1 MPPTSNEA
9 DGMTSTTASAL
20 HLLTTA
26 DGIANPYP
34 LYEQLRDASPVAGY
48 QDWPPGTVPGADEP
62 VTAWALFRYDQVLAA
77 ARDSET
83 FSSRDPIQEASSAP
97 SLMLVNTDA
106 PAHTAERKL
115 VSQAFSPR
123 RIRRLEDWL
132 DQLVPL
138 LLADFDERTGGD
150 ADRDVMEFAD
160 EVPTRAM
167 VRLLGLPEGDHVRF
181 KNWANAFML
190 SSTMSA
196 EERMASN
203 FEMVTAFTERVTE
216 KLARVDDSQDIEDAE
231 DLISALLRAEL
242 DGQRLTPEQVV
253 RFCVTLVV
261 AGSETT
267 TYLIGSVLHAMARE
281 PAVTAR
287 LRSDRS
293 LLSTFIEEVAR
304 LTGPNRLFRIATR
317 DVEIDGATIR
327 KGEWVALFFG
337 SANHDPAVFED
348 PERLDLDRPNI
359 RQHLAFGHGL
369 HFCLGAPLARLEV
382 LAIVNAVLDRYSVIG
397 LSEEPGERQ
406 TASLLTHGF
415 VRLPL
420 QLTR

>member
-1 MPPTSNEA
+1 
-9 DGMTSTTASAL
+9 MTSTTASAL
-20 HLLTTA
+20 QMLTTPE
-26 DGIANPYP
+26 GIANPYP
-34 LYEQLRDASPVAGY
+34 LFEQLRPESPVAGY

-62 VTAWALFRYDQVLAA
+62 VTAWALFRHDQVLAA
-77 ARDSET
+77 ARDGET

-97 SLMLVNTDA
+97 SLMLVNTDP
-106 PAHTAERKL
+106 PAHTGERKL

-123 RIRRLEDWL
+123 RIRRLENWL
-132 DQLVPL
+132 SELVPV
-138 LLADFDERTGGD
+138 LLADFDARAHDGD
-150 ADRDVMEFAD
+150 PDVMEFAD

-167 VRLLGLPEGDHVRF
+167 VRLLGLPDGDHVRF

-190 SSTMSA
+190 SSTMTP

-203 FEMVTAFTERVTE
+203 MEMVQAFTERVIE
-216 KLARVDDSQDIEDAE
+216 HSARLDDSQDIEDAE

-242 DGQRLTPEQVV
+242 DGQRLTPEQIV
-253 RFCVTLVV
+253 RLCVTLVV

-287 LRSDRS
+287 LRADRS
-293 LLSTFIEEVAR
+293 LVGTFIEEVAR
-304 LTGPNRLFRIATR
+304 LTGPQRLFRIATR
-317 DVEIDGATIR
+317 DVEIDGAQIK

-337 SANHDPAVFED
+337 AANHDPAVFED

-382 LAIVNAVLDRYSVIG
+382 VAVVNAVLDRYTVIG
-397 LSEEPGERQ
+397 LSDEPGVRQ
-406 TASLLTHGF
+406 TASLLTNGF

-420 QLTR
+420 QLVR

>member
-1 MPPTSNEA
+1 
-9 DGMTSTTASAL
+9 MTSTTASAL
-20 HLLTTA
+20 HLLTTPE
-26 DGIANPYP
+26 GIANPYP
-34 LYEQLRDASPVAGY
+34 LFEQLRDCSPVAGY
-48 QDWPPGTVPGADEP
+48 QDWPPRTVPGADEP
-62 VTAWALFRYDQVLAA
+62 VTAWALFRHDQVLAA
-77 ARDSET
+77 ARDGET

-97 SLMLVNTDA
+97 SLMLVNTDP
-106 PAHTAERKL
+106 PAHTGERKL

-123 RIRRLEDWL
+123 RIRRLENWL
-132 DQLVPL
+132 GELVPV
-138 LLADFDERTGGD
+138 LLADFDARGHDGD
-150 ADRDVMEFAD
+150 PDVMEFAD

-167 VRLLGLPEGDHVRF
+167 VRLLGLPDGDHVRF

-190 SSTMSA
+190 SSTMTP

-203 FEMVTAFTERVTE
+203 MEMVQAFTERVIE
-216 KLARVDDSQDIEDAE
+216 HSAHLDDSQDVEDAE

-242 DGQRLTPEQVV
+242 DGERLTPEQIV
-253 RFCVTLVV
+253 RLCVTLVV

-267 TYLIGSVLHAMARE
+267 TYLIGSVVHAMACE

-287 LRSDRS
+287 LRADRS
-293 LLSTFIEEVAR
+293 LVSTFIEEVAR
-304 LTGPNRLFRIATR
+304 LTGPQRLFRIATR
-317 DVEIDGATIR
+317 DVEIDGAQIK

-382 LAIVNAVLDRYSVIG
+382 GSVVNAVLDCYSVIG
-397 LSEEPGERQ
+397 LSEEPGVRQ

>member
-1 MPPTSNEA
+1 M
-9 DGMTSTTASAL
+9 
-20 HLLTTA
+20 
-26 DGIANPYP
+26 
-34 LYEQLRDASPVAGY
+34 
-48 QDWPPGTVPGADEP
+48 
-62 VTAWALFRYDQVLAA
+62 
-77 ARDSET
+77 
-83 FSSRDPIQEASSAP
+83 
-97 SLMLVNTDA
+97 
-106 PAHTAERKL
+106 
-115 VSQAFSPR
+115 
-123 RIRRLEDWL
+123 
-132 DQLVPL
+132 
-138 LLADFDERTGGD
+138 
-150 ADRDVMEFAD
+150 
-160 EVPTRAM
+160 
-167 VRLLGLPEGDHVRF
+167 
-181 KNWANAFML
+181 
-190 SSTMSA
+190 
-196 EERMASN
+196 
-203 FEMVTAFTERVTE
+203 
-216 KLARVDDSQDIEDAE
+216 DDSQDIEDAE

-287 LRSDRS
+287 LRADRS

-327 KGEWVALFFG
+327 KGGEWVALFFG

-369 HFCLGAPLARLEV
+369 HFCLGGAPLARLEV

>member
-1 MPPTSNEA
+1 
-9 DGMTSTTASAL
+9 MTSTIASAL
-20 HLLTTA
+20 QTLTTA
-26 DGIANPYP
+26 EGIANPYP
-34 LYEQLRDASPVAGY
+34 LFEQLRDSSPVAGY
-48 QDWPPGTVPGADEP
+48 RDWPPGTVPGADEP
-62 VTAWALFRYDQVLAA
+62 VTAWALFRYDQVFAA

-97 SLMLVNTDA
+97 SLMLVNTDP
-106 PAHTAERKL
+106 PAHTGERKL

-132 DQLVPL
+132 AELVPR
-138 LLADFDERTGGD
+138 LLAEFDAAAGD
-150 ADRDVMEFAD
+150 GDPDVMEFAA

-190 SSTMSA
+190 SSSMTP

-216 KLARVDDSQDIEDAE
+216 KLAQVDNSQDVEEAE

-242 DGQRLTPEQVV
+242 DGERLTPEQVV

-287 LRSDRS
+287 LRADRS
-293 LLSTFIEEVAR
+293 LVSTFIEEVAR
-304 LTGPNRLFRIATR
+304 LTGPQRLFRIATR
-317 DVEIDGATIR
+317 DVEIDGAKIQ
-327 KGEWVALFFG
+327 KGDWVALFFG

-382 LAIVNAVLDRYSVIG
+382 VAVVNAVLDRYSVIG
-397 LSEEPGERQ
+397 LSEEPGVRQ
-406 TASLLTHGF
+406 TASLLTNGF
-415 VRLPL
+415 VRLPM
-420 QLTR
+420 QLAR